1 MPDNVQTKTDSRAI
15 PFDANKL
22 DRLMDEA
29 GIDVLLATSKHNVQY
44 LLDAERAIFFD
55 YMDAL
60 GVSRYLPVFIYPK
73 GAPEKAGYVGNPLEA
88 HQRAVVPLWV
98 GEVQTK
104 SMGSVDAITRTV
116 EIIKKSG
123 VPAKRIGVEMAFL
136 PIDAGK
142 ALAGAFPGSEIKD
155 ALFVLERLRAVKSK
169 AELVKLKKASELVTD
184 SMLEVIAS
192 HGPGTTKRELFEA
205 LRVAEV
211 ARGLTF
217 EYCLLA
223 CGDSHNRAPSPQ
235 RWERG
240 DVLSLDS
247 GGNYQGYI
255 GDLARMAVLGEPDS
269 ELKDFLAE
277 IEAVQQAAF
286 ATVRAG
292 AMGGD
297 IYAAAEKRLA
307 QTTQHPHTEFLAH
320 GMGVVSHEAP
330 RLTNS
335 GPVPYDDY
343 DAHRPLEAGMVVSI
357 ETTMKHPKRGFI
369 KLEDTV
375 AVTPT
380 GYEIFGESGRG
391 WNLGGTA
398 PR

>member
-1 MPDNVQTKTDSRAI
+1 MQEARRPSPSRAI
-15 PFDANKL
+15 PFDTAKL
-22 DRLMDEA
+22 DSLMDEA
-29 GIDVLLATSKHNVQY
+29 GIDVLVISSKHNVQY

-60 GVSRYLPVFIYPK
+60 GVSRYLPALIYPK

-88 HQRAVVPLWV
+88 HQRAVEPLWV
-98 GEVQTK
+98 GEVQYK
-104 SMGSVDAITRTV
+104 SMGSVDSITRAV
-116 EIIKKSG
+116 DIIKKSG
-123 VPAKRIGVEMAFL
+123 VPSKRIGVEMAFL
-136 PIDAGK
+136 PMDAGR
-142 ALAGAFPGSEIKD
+142 ALAGLLPGSEIKD

-169 AELVKLKKASELVTD
+169 AELAKLKKASELVTA
-184 SMLEVIAS
+184 SMLEVIGR

-205 LRVAEV
+205 LKVAEV
-211 ARGLTF
+211 QRGLTF

-223 CGDSHNRAPSPQ
+223 CGNSHNRAPSPQ

-247 GGNYQGYI
+247 GGNYHGYI

-269 ELKDFLAE
+269 ELKDLLAE
-277 IEAVQQAAF
+277 IEVVQQAAF
-286 ATVRAG
+286 AAVKAG
-292 AMGGD
+292 AKGGD
-297 IYAAAEKRLA
+297 IYAAAERRLA
-307 QTTQHPHTEFLAH
+307 QTSQHEHSEFLAH

-330 RLTNS
+330 RLTTT

-357 ETTMKHPKRGFI
+357 ETTMKHPTRGFI

-391 WNLGGTA
+391 WNVGGTA
-398 PR
+398 R